1 MSQETLDDLVNLFAK
16 LPSLG
21 PRSSRRIILHL
32 LKNKD
37 SLMNPLVKVMGET
50 LENVRECDVCGN
62 FCVGKKCAI
71 CEDESRDKSLICVV
85 ESVIDLWAIEKSG
98 IYKGY
103 YHILGG
109 TLSALEGRGP
119 EQLAFDSLV
128 DKVRGGNIK
137 EVILATNATLDGQTT
152 THYIIEMLKGL
163 DVNIS
168 KLTQGV
174 PIGSE
179 LDYIDDGTINI
190 AFQTRTKF

>member
-1 MSQETLDDLVNLFAK
+1 MSQEILDDLVNLFSK

-37 SLMNPLVKVMGET
+37 SLMSPMVKVMGET
-50 LENVRECDVCGN
+50 LENIRECSECGN
-62 FCVGKKCAI
+62 FCIGEKCSI
-71 CEDESRDKSLICVV
+71 CEDESRDGSLICVV
-85 ESVIDLWAIEKSG
+85 ESVVDLWAIEKSG
-98 IYKGY
+98 VYKGY

-128 DKVRGGNIK
+128 EKVGGEAIK

-152 THYIIEMLKGL
+152 THYIIEMLKGF
-163 DVNIS
+163 DVHIS

>member
-1 MSQETLDDLVNLFAK
+1 MSQEILDDLVNLFSK

-37 SLMNPLVKVMGET
+37 SLMNPMVKVMGET
-50 LENVRECDVCGN
+50 LDSVRECVECGN
-62 FCVGKKCAI
+62 FCIGEKCKI
-71 CEDESRDKSLICVV
+71 CEDVGRDRNLICVV
-85 ESVIDLWAIEKSG
+85 ESVVDLWAIEKSG
-98 IYKGY
+98 VYKGY

-128 DKVRGGNIK
+128 EKVKGGDIK
-137 EVILATNATLDGQTT
+137 EVIIATNATLDGQTT
-152 THYIIEMLKGL
+152 THYIIEMLKGFN
-163 DVNIS
+163 VHIS

-190 AFQTRTKF
+190 AFQTRTRF

>member
-1 MSQETLDDLVNLFAK
+1 MNPMAK
-16 LPSLG
+16 LIGRTSE
-21 PRSSRRIILHL
+21 
-32 LKNKD
+32 
-37 SLMNPLVKVMGET
+37 MVGECV
-50 LENVRECDVCGN
+50 ECGN
-62 FCVGKKCAI
+62 FCVEEKCSI
-71 CEDESRDKSLICVV
+71 CQDEGRDANLICVV
-85 ESVIDLWAIEKSG
+85 ESVVDLWAIEKSG
-98 IYKGY
+98 VYKGR

-128 DKVRGGNIK
+128 EKVKDGGVK
-137 EVILATNATLDGQTT
+137 EVIIATNATLDGQTT
-152 THYIIEMLKGL
+152 THYIIEMLKGF
-163 DVNIS
+163 DVHIS